1 MNPIVGVYQHV
12 GFNHVHTNFMN
23 VIHPRVESL

>member
-1 MNPIVGVYQHV
+1 MNPIVFIQQHV
-12 GFNHVHTNFMN
+12 GFNNVHTKFMN

>member
-1 MNPIVGVYQHV
+1 MNPIVGVHQLA
-12 GFNHVHTNFMN
+12 GFTNVHTKFMN

>member
-1 MNPIVGVYQHV
+1 MGTI
-12 GFNHVHTNFMN
+12 NHVNFIVAAVNDRLNLNN

>member
-1 MNPIVGVYQHV
+1 MNPIVGVHQL
-12 GFNHVHTNFMN
+12 FNQMHTKFMS